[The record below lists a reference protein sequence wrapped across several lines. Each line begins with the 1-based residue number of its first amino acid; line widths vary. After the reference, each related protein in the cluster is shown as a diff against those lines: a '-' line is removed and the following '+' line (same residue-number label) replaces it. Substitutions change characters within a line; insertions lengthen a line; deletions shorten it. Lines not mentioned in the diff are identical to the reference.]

1 MKDDIM
7 QMRRPAGG
15 SIQHG
20 AFDFYLVFQRPAVCH
35 DADLQHQ
42 IYEKN

>member
-1 MKDDIM
+1 LKDDLIEM
-7 QMRRPAGG
+7 SRPAGV
-15 SIQHG
+15 SIQPG
-20 AFDFYLVFQRPAVCH
+20 AVDFDLVFQRPAACH